1 MPYLDQQ
8 LAFLRFL
15 QEGRGPLIDPLFR
28 FLNFFDTTFYA
39 MLLIIFVWIGY
50 SSKWGIRLGL
60 LLITNG
66 LVNHL
71 IKEAFHFPRPKAFD
85 PTLPLVSVEGFS
97 FPSGG
102 AQTSFLLGSLL
113 IYFWKSPWAWP
124 LGISYALLISFS
136 RMFLG
141 VHFPLDVLGG
151 WIVAFFL
158 FLTFIKS
165 LNPLE
170 ALVSKQKETS
180 LAIVLILISA
190 LALVSPSF
198 QVVFLLTAIST
209 TLIGAF
215 LSSQFSLYLKPSKKQ
230 FQNFLFGL
238 FGIASSFVVGFLIYQ
253 LPLSAKPS
261 AILQIIGIGLWVSL
275 GCSPFCRKAFSLK
288 R

>member
-15 QEGRGPLIDPLFR
+15 QEGRGPLIDPFFR

-113 IYFWKSPWAWP
+113 IYFWKSHWAWP
-124 LGISYALLISFS
+124 VGIFYALLISFS

-141 VHFPLDVLGG
+141 VHFPLDVLAG
-151 WIVAFFL
+151 WIVASL
-158 FLTFIKS
+158 IFLTFIKS
-165 LNPLE
+165 LDPLE
-170 ALVSKQKETS
+170 ALVSKKRETS
-180 LAIVLILISA
+180 LAVALILISV
-190 LALVSPSF
+190 LAMAYPSF
-198 QVVFLLTAIST
+198 QVIFLLTAISI

-215 LSSQFSLYLKPSKKQ
+215 LSSRFSLYLKPSKKQ

-275 GCSPFCRKAFSLK
+275 GCSPFCRRAFSLK